1 MRTLISDFS
10 NNLAVYVNIGVIVL
24 AIVVAILVIRF
35 IKVEQK
41 GYKLLFVLYTL
52 FWIPLMLLRQYTGV
66 MEKAIDS
73 NLTLLWLP
81 MAAYGFIGIFT
92 RVFAD

>member
-1 MRTLISDFS
+1 
-10 NNLAVYVNIGVIVL
+10 
-24 AIVVAILVIRF
+24 
-35 IKVEQK
+35 
-41 GYKLLFVLYTL
+41 
-52 FWIPLMLLRQYTGV
+52 MLLRQYTGV